1 MTTDKT
7 MKILLAAIAVGLWM
21 NVLSPWIQPAPAWA
35 DANSDIRRISS
46 MMPSIKSDLGKVIRE
61 LGKISINLTSL
72 HNELTGVS
80 RGGCANPK
88 ICEVADRRGAGQ
100 H

>member
-1 MTTDKT
+1 MAEKHSTTITKRDAR
-7 MKILLAAIAVGLWM
+7 LLEGAAPYELRVDG
-21 NVLSPWIQPAPAWA
+21 
-35 DANSDIRRISS
+35 RRISS